1 MSRKKKRLAPTP
13 LLDRSAP
20 QPDAEDIADRDIR
33 ASCEDQAKTYPKEK
47 QTTQQEQKDVSE
59 RVINFEPPTKQ
70 PSSTIKT
77 NGDSNTANK
86 QHDKPST
93 LTQPTTAINSTVLP
107 SPPTTTTPPPATRPA
122 TKTPNLYAARYTL
135 IPLLLTDYITLK
147 TSTLHKIHT
156 AQTSNTQMLRQTTA
170 LQHELTQ
177 QVEYQRQGLL
187 SPAKAAQLH
196 GVLGKQC
203 EMNRLL
209 EAVIKKTEALRK
221 EMNGIGVVEFRA
233 AAMASAVAGRG
244 VPLGSFVVTTG
255 KSWRGV
261 LG

>member
-1 MSRKKKRLAPTP
+1 
-13 LLDRSAP
+13 
-20 QPDAEDIADRDIR
+20 
-33 ASCEDQAKTYPKEK
+33 
-47 QTTQQEQKDVSE
+47 
-59 RVINFEPPTKQ
+59 
-70 PSSTIKT
+70 
-77 NGDSNTANK
+77 
-86 QHDKPST
+86 
-93 LTQPTTAINSTVLP
+93 
-107 SPPTTTTPPPATRPA
+107 
-122 TKTPNLYAARYTL
+122 
-135 IPLLLTDYITLK
+135 
-147 TSTLHKIHT
+147 
-156 AQTSNTQMLRQTTA
+156 MLRQTTA
-170 LQHELTQ
+170 LQHEVAQ

-221 EMNGIGVVEFRA
+221 EMSGIGVVEFRA